1 MLKLNYL
8 LRKTDGTFITY
19 AVLGFFVLL
28 QLTENKT
35 QKRVCSDRAKGK
47 NQPGALGAAEKV
59 GRVRQTG
66 CLNEA
71 DAVVVLKASRSA

>member
-1 MLKLNYL
+1 MELDH
-8 LRKTDGTFITY
+8 LRHFGFSLFYSSSQGT
-19 AVLGFFVLL
+19 
-28 QLTENKT
+28 EHK
-35 QKRVCSDRAKGK
+35 KVCSDRAKGK

-71 DAVVVLKASRSA
+71 GCCGEI